1 MATLFKFRCYQC
13 NKLLGAPPSKI
24 GRIIHCPKCGTELI
38 VPVPEDQET
47 SADSSEGDEFRLE
60 DLGLRLEPERLV
72 EPPPTITP
80 PPTID
85 PSLPDPIA
93 FLQSEAV
100 NEPQASPDAT
110 EEGPPP
116 IEGLPE
122 PPDPLGSPLV
132 PGSRKRGRSLLA
144 EPMARRRD
152 VILPRT
158 AAVAWAL
165 FALLAMAFA
174 FTSGLLVGHFLWK

>member
-13 NKLLGAPPSKI
+13 DKLLGAPPSKI
-24 GRIIHCPKCGTELI
+24 GKIIHCPKCGAELI
-38 VPVPEDQET
+38 VPVPDDEQTPSE
-47 SADSSEGDEFRLE
+47 SSEGDAFRLE

-72 EPPPTITP
+72 TP
-80 PPTID
+80 PPTIPPPPID
-85 PSLPDPIA
+85 PSMPDPIA

-100 NEPQASPDAT
+100 KEPEPSPGAT
-110 EEGPPP
+110 GGEPPA

-132 PGSRKRGRSLLA
+132 PGSRRRGRSILA
-144 EPMARRRD
+144 EPEARRRD

-165 FALLAMAFA
+165 FALMAMALA
-174 FTSGLLVGHFLWK
+174 FTTGLLVGHFLWR